1 MKNIIFKY
9 FTKDNTRRYIDVL
22 PDLVNKYDS
31 FFQRSIKMNLLEVD
45 VRNKTQ
51 VWIKLDKGRLL
62 PWVKS

>member
-22 PDLVNKYDS
+22 PDLVNKYNS

>member
-22 PDLVNKYDS
+22 PDLVNKYNS

-45 VRNKTQ
+45 VRKKNTS
-51 VWIKLDKGRLL
+51 LDKT
-62 PWVKS
+62 